1 MRLALRR
8 LLHAPAYS
16 LLAFLTLA
24 IGIAASVA
32 GFTVLKTVVLDPLPY
47 PSAGRLVFLHG
58 SATNTDNLPDWR
70 RHLTSF
76 DSVSAL
82 SPGLANVDTPN
93 GPEQLPALYVSAEFS
108 QLLGLRPTA
117 GRLFVPDDFR
127 TGAVVAISDQLAT
140 RLFGSPAAAVGHVL
154 HLIGTGY
161 VNQSWQVIGAFP
173 PLGPLP
179 YDYSD
184 ADFLFPQLPMPRPE
198 GVGLLAR
205 LKPRVSLAAARSEA
219 NAIALSLAPAKP
231 NPGRPFVA
239 ELQTL
244 KDKITEDSALTVRL
258 LFAAALLVLL
268 ITCANVAHM
277 VLARSAARSRETAV
291 RLAIGASRIRLA
303 RDLLLENFLL
313 CAAAALAGLWLSSQ
327 AVRVLVAVTPFHVPR
342 LADAHTSAAVVA
354 FTLAVVLLSSLAF
367 VLAPLL
373 ESRDLD
379 LNRALKEGSQQAG
392 GSSRQRWLRSLLV
405 TTEIA
410 VACVVLVVAGLLL
423 ESFLALRPANP
434 GFNPHQ
440 KLILRVG
447 NTKAK
452 DEDSIPLV
460 GQLQSR
466 IAALPGVRQVAATTD
481 LPMTGTDW
489 LPDVK
494 IAGQTVLCCE
504 SPSTVHFRSVTPNY
518 FSTMEMPLVA
528 GRGFD
533 DADFAGQRPFVL
545 VNQQLA
551 RTFFS
556 SSDPL
561 GGQIELLRGGPKLPP
576 LTIVGV
582 LHDARLRGT
591 LLGSRPE
598 AFIPFSLA
606 PYRGFYL
613 VIATSGDPLR
623 IAADVRSVVRS
634 VAPQAIVSDMQTMD
648 EAVAQ
653 SVAEPR
659 FDALLL
665 GILAG
670 LAVVLALAGIY
681 AVMSYSVAQRTH
693 EMGVRIAVGART
705 ANVLSL
711 VLGGALRLAVVG
723 VALGTSAALFF
734 SGALRSLLFGIA
746 PADPRSY
753 LASAILLLLL
763 ALAAAYGPALRAART
778 DPLTALRAE

>member
-1 MRLALRR
+1 MRFALRR
-8 LLHAPAYS
+8 LLHSPAYS
-16 LLAFLTLA
+16 ILALITLA

-32 GFTVLKTVVLDPLPY
+32 GFTVLKTVILDPLPY
-47 PSAGRLVFLHG
+47 PDAGRLVFFHG
-58 SATNTDNLPDWR
+58 YALNTSNLANWR
-70 RHLTSF
+70 HRLTSF
-76 DSVSAL
+76 DSISAVD
-82 SPGLANVDTPN
+82 PGLANVDTPS
-93 GPEQLPALYVSAEFS
+93 GPEQLPALLISAEFS

-140 RLFGSPAAAVGHVL
+140 RLFGSPAAAVGQVL
-154 HLIGTGY
+154 HLVGTGY
-161 VNQSWQVIGAFP
+161 YNETWQVIGTFP

-179 YDYSD
+179 YSYSD
-184 ADFLFPQLPMPRPE
+184 ADFLFPLLPMPYTE
-198 GVGLLAR
+198 GTAILAR
-205 LKPRVSLAAARSEA
+205 LKPGVSLAAARAEA
-219 NAIALSLAPAKP
+219 DAIALSLAPAKP
-231 NPGRPFVA
+231 NPGRPFLIEV
-239 ELQTL
+239 QTL
-244 KDKITEDSALTVRL
+244 KNKITEDSALTVRL

-291 RLAIGASRIRLA
+291 RLAIGASRLRLA

-313 CAAAALAGLWLSSQ
+313 CAAAAVAGLWLSSE
-327 AVRVLVAVTPFHVPR
+327 AVRILIAVTPFHVPR

-354 FTLAVVLLSSLAF
+354 FTFAVVLVSSLGF

-392 GSSRQRWLRSLLV
+392 GSSRQRWLRSLLI

-410 VACVVLVVAGLLL
+410 VACVVLVVAGLLF
-423 ESFLALRPANP
+423 ESFLAVRPSNP
-434 GFNPHQ
+434 GFNPHG

-447 NTKAK
+447 NTKGTN
-452 DEDSIPLV
+452 ERSIPLV
-460 GQLQSR
+460 AALQDR
-466 IAALPGVRQVAATTD
+466 ISALPGVRQVAATTD

-489 LPDVK
+489 VPDMK
-494 IAGQTVLCCE
+494 IAGQTVRCCDT
-504 SPSTVHFRSVTPNY
+504 PNIVHFRSVTPNY
-518 FSTMEMPLVA
+518 FSTMEIPVVE
-528 GRGFD
+528 GRAFNS
-533 DADFAGQRPFVL
+533 ADFAGRRPFAL
-545 VNQQLA
+545 VNQELA
-551 RTFFS
+551 RTYFS

-561 GGQIELLRGGPKLPP
+561 GGQMELLRGGPNLPP
-576 LTIVGV
+576 LTIIGV
-582 LHDARLRGT
+582 LHNTRLRGT
-591 LLGSRPE
+591 LIGSRPE
-598 AFIPFSLA
+598 AYIPFSLA

-613 VIATSGDPLR
+613 VVAASGDPLR
-623 IAADVRSVVRS
+623 IAADVRAAVHS
-634 VAPQAIVSDMQTMD
+634 VAPQAVISDMQTMD
-648 EAVAQ
+648 EAVAR
-653 SVAEPR
+653 SVVEPR

-665 GILAG
+665 GILAA

-711 VLGGALRLAVVG
+711 VIGGALRLALIGIV
-723 VALGTSAALFF
+723 LGTAAAFAI
-734 SGALRSLLFGIA
+734 SGTLRSILFGIA

-753 LASAILLLLL
+753 LASAVLLLLL
-763 ALAAAYGPALRAART
+763 ALAAAYLPALRAART